1 MDMYFGQYIPSP
13 TGSANLDVFA
23 KYWEGKYSQ
32 RWYAPLSITV
42 RTPTVKPAQPAAL
55 PAVSE
60 ADVLRFNKVVREAFI
75 YIGARHCMG
84 PVELWSQIQK
94 GLIQLKMTSDE
105 LDDVERCLFGWQSLT
120 VEGFERY
127 RFRYPERCPLLDVL
141 CSLDK
146 THKELNDLAD
156 WLLELKGTKESR
168 SLDALPT
175 LPEPD
180 GVRPACIRVVA

>member
-1 MDMYFGQYIPSP
+1 
-13 TGSANLDVFA
+13 
-23 KYWEGKYSQ
+23 
-32 RWYAPLSITV
+32 
-42 RTPTVKPAQPAAL
+42 
-55 PAVSE
+55 
-60 ADVLRFNKVVREAFI
+60 
-75 YIGARHCMG
+75 MG

-105 LDDVERCLFGWQSLT
+105 LDDVERCLFGWQSWT
-120 VEGFERY
+120 VGGFERY
-127 RFRYPERCPLLDVL
+127 RFRYPDRCPLLDVL

-175 LPEPD
+175 LPDPD
-180 GVRPACIRVVA
+180 GVRPARIRVSA